1 LTTAAASAP
10 IPLDVPWR
18 GSVLARFATAAL
30 DAVLPPLCL
39 ICDEIVATP
48 GLCAACWTRLR
59 WIAAPLCSA
68 CGTPFEVGDVS
79 TRRCVACSGGASPLS
94 RTRAPLRY
102 DAHSRELALRFKH
115 ADRLHAAPC
124 LAAWMAAAGAE
135 ILADAD
141 IVAPVPLH
149 WTRLAWRRHNQAALL
164 ARLVARNSRRLCV
177 PDLLI
182 RRRRTPPQG
191 DLGPEARRRNVSGAF
206 MVARRHRG
214 ILVGRRVLL
223 VDDVLTTGATLM
235 ACATTLTRAGAARV
249 DALTLLRVVR
259 PLPA

>member
-1 LTTAAASAP
+1 M
-10 IPLDVPWR
+10 
-18 GSVLARFATAAL
+18 LARLAAAAL

-48 GLCAACWTRLR
+48 GLCGACWVRLR
-59 WIAAPLCSA
+59 WIAPPLCSA
-68 CGTPFEVGDVS
+68 CGSPFELGGVGP
-79 TRRCVACSGGASPLS
+79 RRCVACSAGPSPLA
-94 RTRAPLRY
+94 RTRAALRY

-135 ILADAD
+135 ILAEAD

-164 ARLVARNSRRLCV
+164 AKLVARSAERRCV
-177 PDLLI
+177 PDLLL

-191 DLGPEARRRNVSGAF
+191 DLGPEARRRNVAGAF
-206 MVARRHRG
+206 AVARRHRALLAG
-214 ILVGRRVLL
+214 QRVLL
-223 VDDVLTTGATLM
+223 VDDVFTTGATLM
-235 ACATTLTRAGAARV
+235 ACATSLTRAGAARV
-249 DALTLLRVVR
+249 DALTLLRVVK
-259 PLPA
+259 PVPA